1 MLLLLA
7 NATGQSK
14 KADNDHTHKGV
25 IVGLFHNSST
35 VGFAHS
41 GSEMS
46 IGEQLAT
53 GDVQPVK
60 FALCKAATIN
70 CKGLLII
77 GNV

>member
-53 GDVQPVK
+53 GGCATGKVC
-60 FALCKAATIN
+60 ALQSCHYQ
-70 CKGLLII
+70 L
-77 GNV
+77 